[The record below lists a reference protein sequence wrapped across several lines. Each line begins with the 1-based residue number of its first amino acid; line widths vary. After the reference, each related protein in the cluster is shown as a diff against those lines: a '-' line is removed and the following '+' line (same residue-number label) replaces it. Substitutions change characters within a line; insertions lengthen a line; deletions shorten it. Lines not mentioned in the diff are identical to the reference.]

1 MKQFFWKACLP
12 CSILL
17 GMFSMQSLQAQSLAI
32 LPDADTVYVCPDSTL
47 TLVASGGSAY
57 KWSSPTVSIADSGN
71 DTVKVKSNNSI
82 FLVYLEGAV
91 DGIKQKDSVF
101 VIPAAPQLN
110 VQSLDATPVC
120 RGKDVR
126 LRAITNTG
134 GYGLL
139 WQPDEGLSS
148 ISGELVI
155 ARPKT
160 TTTYTA
166 ILNITG
172 CEVRRTVTV
181 NILPPQV
188 DIAQEDTVEICLG
201 TTLKLQATTNTG
213 NAQGLKWTSSD
224 GLFKDTLKLAVDV
237 KPIVTTKYYTTFING
252 GCTITDSVYVKVD
265 SLPKLLIE
273 ADPKKDSY
281 CQGELVTLKS
291 PTYEPFLYP
300 GIQHKWFPDKGF
312 ETPDSLW
319 NMVITTQD
327 STIYFRETKI
337 GGCIDTLG
345 IFIPVIKPKEIT
357 IVPANPEICL
367 GENVQLQASFSGEGE
382 IKWSP
387 EQNISCLECKNPRV
401 NPTSSTSYTI
411 TVTEKGCPSSKS
423 VPISVLQPPLMPL
436 AVNPTICRG
445 DSITLF
451 LANPEPGVTYRWVS
465 AQIPNLDAT
474 IARLRVAPTSNTTYS
489 LTAQRG
495 RCPSVTAQTTVN
507 VIQPADVTVPAAQRV
522 CPGQSVTLTAS
533 GSAPSGVQQSF
544 LWTWNN
550 GQNSSTGATL
560 TVNNLRQ
567 STVFNMTYT
576 YGPNCGVV
584 TKSVQVTVESV
595 PAING
600 FVFNPAEAPMDGVV
614 LGTAVTVSAQ
624 LTPPSP
630 SGVTYSW
637 KANNESIPG
646 TASSVQHTPS
656 ADPTT
661 YTLTIKTNSGGC
673 EVSATSPPIRVLQP
687 EFDIPNAFTPD
698 GDENNDFFRVV
709 FTGNIQIKELRVWN
723 RWGQTVYN
731 NDNGAQ
737 GWDGKVSGKPAPSDV
752 YVYKAV
758 IVYPDGREFVR
769 QGDVTLIR

>member
-1 MKQFFWKACLP
+1 MKSFFWKICLP

-17 GMFSMQSLQAQSLAI
+17 GMFSMQSLQAQQLAI
-32 LPDADTVYVCPDSTL
+32 LPDADTIYVCPDSTL
-47 TLVASGGSAY
+47 VLIASGGSAY
-57 KWSSPTVSIADSGN
+57 KWSSPTISIADSGN
-71 DTVKVKSNNSI
+71 DTVKVKSNGSI

-91 DGIKQKDSVF
+91 NGLKQKDSVF
-101 VIPAAPQLN
+101 VISATPQLN
-110 VQSLDATPVC
+110 VQSLDASPVC

-134 GYGLL
+134 GYGLV
-139 WQPDEGLSS
+139 WQPADGLSS
-148 ISGELVI
+148 VTGELVI

-181 NILPPQV
+181 SILPPQV

-201 TTLKLQATTNTG
+201 TTLRLQATTNTG

-237 KPIVTTKYYTTFING
+237 KPIVTTKYYTTFSNG
-252 GCTITDSVYVKVD
+252 GCVITDSVYVKVD

-312 ETPDSLW
+312 ETP
-319 NMVITTQD
+319 V
-327 STIYFRETKI
+327 
-337 GGCIDTLG
+337 
-345 IFIPVIKPKEIT
+345 
-357 IVPANPEICL
+357 
-367 GENVQLQASFSGEGE
+367 
-382 IKWSP
+382 P

-423 VPISVLQPPLMPL
+423 VPVSVLQPPLMPI

-451 LANPEPGVTYRWVS
+451 LANPEPGVNYRWVS
-465 AQIPNLDAT
+465 PQIPSLDAT

-495 RCPSVTAQTTVN
+495 RCPSVTAQTAVN
-507 VIQPADVTVPAAQRV
+507 VIQPADVNVPAAQRV
-522 CPGQSVTLTAS
+522 CPGQSVTLTAT
-533 GSAPSGVQQSF
+533 GTAPSGVQQSF

-550 GQNSSTGATL
+550 GQNSSTGATV

-567 STVFNMTYT
+567 STVFNMTYI

-584 TKSVQVTVESV
+584 TKSVQVTVEAV

-600 FVFNPAEAPMDGVV
+600 FVFNPAEAPIDGVV
-614 LGTAVTVSAQ
+614 LGTTVTVNAQ

-661 YTLTIKTNSGGC
+661 YTLTVKTNSGGC

-737 GWDGKVSGKPAPSDV
+737 GWDGRVNGKLAPSDV